1 MNDYLF
7 GTLQG
12 PFQNGINLIN
22 QIKEQH
28 NLQSVNCSII
38 KLGVCIYRKFDLQL
52 RKEPYENYSS
62 LLESESY
69 DVDTMKLMQTTY
81 FMVIDN
87 KNYQIGKTGILEFED
102 VNITSAAFSQD
113 MDDSVYVN
121 YIIRINT

>member
-12 PFQNGINLIN
+12 PFKNGVDLIN

-28 NLQSVNCSII
+28 NLSDCSII
-38 KLGVCIYRKFDLQL
+38 KLGVCVYRKFDLQL
-52 RKEPYENYSS
+52 RKEPYENYNN
-62 LLESESY
+62 SY
-69 DVDTMKLMQTTY
+69 DIDKMKLMQTTY
-81 FMVIDN
+81 FMIIDN

-121 YIIRINT
+121 YLIKINK

>member
-12 PFQNGINLIN
+12 PFQNGIDLIN

-52 RKEPYENYSS
+52 RKEPYEENYNN
-62 LLESESY
+62 SY
-69 DVDTMKLMQTTY
+69 DIDKMKLIQTTY
-81 FMVIDN
+81 FMIIDN

-121 YIIRINT
+121 YLIKINK

>member
-12 PFQNGINLIN
+12 PFQNGIDLIN

-52 RKEPYENYSS
+52 RKEPYEENYDS
-62 LLESESY
+62 SY
-69 DVDTMKLMQTTY
+69 DIDNMKLMQTTY
-81 FMVIDN
+81 FMIIDN

-121 YIIRINT
+121 YIIKINK